1 MTQGPFPVGKME
13 RNSFMESGSPEE
25 LACLGLHFSFPAL
38 YLREVGSEASKK
50 KKKKK
55 IPKQGGASTPW
66 RNKVC
71 GYWDYGLAA
80 QLDQTRLDQIDRT
93 FQFYIKES
101 KRHPKVASR
110 SVISKRKSEH
120 SETVSS
126 NSHSL

>member
-1 MTQGPFPVGKME
+1 MSRASFFFSSPVPE
-13 RNSFMESGSPEE
+13 RSGI
-25 LACLGLHFSFPAL
+25 
-38 YLREVGSEASKK
+38 RSKQK
-50 KKKKK
+50 EKKKK